1 MSETSLKKKPPNPNL
16 ILLQKS
22 VHYYSVPLNI
32 GPLDGC
38 PELQA
43 PDLSRK
49 SLTDRQAEPGA
60 FQLEHGEAEKNRA
73 SLAENRHLIA
83 LFHTKGVAGGV
94 QP

>member
-1 MSETSLKKKPPNPNL
+1 MTETSLKKKKTQPNPNL

-22 VHYYSVPLNI
+22 VHYYSVPPNVF
-32 GPLDGC
+32 PLDGC

-49 SLTDRQAEPGA
+49 SLTDRPAEPGA
-60 FQLEHGEAEKNRA
+60 FQREHRETGKNRV

-83 LFHTKGVAGGV
+83 VFNTKGGI
-94 QP
+94 